1 MAKHPFEQFNLES
14 SLIDAV
20 KDLNFEK
27 PTEIQ
32 NRIIPRILK
41 RTKILIGQ
49 SQTGTGKSHAI
60 FITINAVN

>member
-27 PTEIQ
+27 P
-32 NRIIPRILK
+32 
-41 RTKILIGQ
+41 
-49 SQTGTGKSHAI
+49 
-60 FITINAVN
+60 

>member
-32 NRIIPRILK
+32 NQIIPRILK
-41 RTKILIGQ
+41 RNKFNWSISNGYR
-49 SQTGTGKSHAI
+49 KSHA
-60 FITINAVN
+60 FYYH

>member
-1 MAKHPFEQFNLES
+1 MAKHRFEQFNLES

-32 NRIIPRILK
+32 NRIIPRIL
-41 RTKILIGQ
+41 REQI
-49 SQTGTGKSHAI
+49 
-60 FITINAVN
+60 